1 MLDAKASRNRSD
13 RRAHQVF
20 DGKGND
26 MTRISLFLAIAVAAT
41 SLQCAAQAQGPVL
54 GGKQVTESAL
64 IRALEIDG
72 PAASTDGVTRSFGPA
87 QKAARRPAASGAGKA
102 NLLMTFAVESAELTP
117 ETISILDTVAKA
129 LQSDQLAGFTFKIEG
144 HADPRGSDDLNLR
157 LSELRAAAV
166 VNYLVTR
173 HGILPERLMPIGK
186 GSNELMDT
194 KNPDAAVNRRVT
206 IVTERG

>member
-1 MLDAKASRNRSD
+1 
-13 RRAHQVF
+13 
-20 DGKGND
+20 
-26 MTRISLFLAIAVAAT
+26 MTRASVFLAITVAAT
-41 SLQCAAQAQGPVL
+41 SLQCAAQTQGPVL
-54 GGKQVTESAL
+54 NAKQVTESAL
-64 IRALEIDG
+64 IKALEIDG
-72 PAASTDGVTRSFGPA
+72 PAAPVDGATRSFGPA
-87 QKAARRPAASGAGKA
+87 QKSVHRQAPSGAGKA

-173 HGILPERLMPIGK
+173 HGILAERLVPIGK

-194 KNPDAAVNRRVT
+194 KHPDAAVNRRVT
-206 IVTERG
+206 IITERG

>member
-1 MLDAKASRNRSD
+1 MGRS
-13 RRAHQVF
+13 AV
-20 DGKGND
+20 
-26 MTRISLFLAIAVAAT
+26 FLAVVAAT
-41 SLQCAAQAQGPVL
+41 SSLQCAAQAQGPVL

-72 PAASTDGVTRSFGPA
+72 PAMPADGVTRSFGPA
-87 QKAARRPAASGAGKA
+87 AQKSTRRPAADSAGKA
-102 NLLMTFAVESAELTP
+102 NLLMTFAVDSAELTP
-117 ETISILDTVAKA
+117 ETIAILDTVAKA

-144 HADPRGSDDLNLR
+144 HADPRGSDDLNLK

-173 HGILPERLMPIGK
+173 HGILPERLVPIGK

-194 KNPDAAVNRRVT
+194 KNPEAAVNRRVT
-206 IVTERG
+206 IVTNRG

>member
-1 MLDAKASRNRSD
+1 
-13 RRAHQVF
+13 
-20 DGKGND
+20 
-26 MTRISLFLAIAVAAT
+26 MTRTSVFLAIVVAGT
-41 SLQCAAQAQGPVL
+41 SLNCAAETQGPVL

-64 IRALEIDG
+64 IKALEIDA
-72 PAASTDGVTRSFGPA
+72 PTTAADGVTRSFGPA
-87 QKAARRPAASGAGKA
+87 AQKSTSRPAPSGAGKA
-102 NLLMTFAVESAELTP
+102 NLLMTFAVDSAELTP

-144 HADPRGSDDLNLR
+144 HADPRGSDELNMR

-173 HGILPERLMPIGK
+173 HGILAERLVPVGK

-194 KNPDAAVNRRVT
+194 KHPEAAVNRRVT
-206 IVTERG
+206 IITERG